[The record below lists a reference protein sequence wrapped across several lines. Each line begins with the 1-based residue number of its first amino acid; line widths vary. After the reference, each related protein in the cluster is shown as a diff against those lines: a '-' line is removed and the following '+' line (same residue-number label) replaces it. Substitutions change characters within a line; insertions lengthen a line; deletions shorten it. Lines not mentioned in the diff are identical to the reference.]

1 MKKILLSLCLLLMI
15 SACSSNDSKS
25 EKDTDKNEKQ
35 VMCKLDESD
44 EAGVEVTYTYDED
57 KNITKI
63 HNVSYLQFTDDE
75 LTESSLD
82 DYYQQIISQYKE
94 VEGDSGVD
102 VKITKDE
109 DKKRIQM
116 VVDIQIDIYDL
127 EADVLNVTNDGEM
140 DNVEELVK
148 LSEAMGIYSCGEI
161 K

>member
-82 DYYQQIISQYKE
+82 DYYQQIVSQYKK

>member
-25 EKDTDKNEKQ
+25 EKDTNKNEKQ

-148 LSEAMGIYSCGEI
+148 LSEAMGVYSCGEI